1 MKTKHRHNKKRN
13 TAFLFE
19 SLINEMTKSIIRG
32 TSSRTLQIRKVMS
45 ENFGP
50 RTILGKEL
58 DCYRSILETQDL
70 DSYTAEKLLFHAKKQ
85 YEKLSPKQIFEAQSA
100 LIKNINENMSPDVYN
115 NFVPNYRSYAT
126 LAQIF
131 NPQTPVKRR
140 VLMETQVLKSLTE
153 KSQGQDSLQN
163 VDSLVV
169 TKYVDRFNEQYADLL
184 AEQRVLLNN
193 YIVSIG
199 SDRADFIIFLNEE
212 LKRIH
217 SAVEDSLKLKE
228 VKEDPEML
236 SNTKKILEKINTVN
250 ISDLN
255 EELLLSILKLQD
267 LVHEYQSDDN

>member
-1 MKTKHRHNKKRN
+1 M
-13 TAFLFE
+13 LFITEE
-19 SLINEMTKSIIRG
+19 SLIMT
-32 TSSRTLQIRKVMS
+32 T
-45 ENFGP
+45 
-50 RTILGKEL
+50 
-58 DCYRSILETQDL
+58 
-70 DSYTAEKLLFHAKKQ
+70 LFHAKKQ